1 MSIRFASSVCA
12 IVIAVWP
19 GRCQASAAPVAGGDG
34 PIYFDLNDAGDTM
47 DPGTLVVPW
56 KTVHLDKD
64 YGGRW
69 VVAGDIDGDGQ
80 VEIVSAE
87 NFNAGDVH
95 HTSAVAAQRL
105 DGTVLWTWGDAAIG
119 RKEWH
124 HDVACQIYDL
134 DQDGRNEVIVATKGF
149 LVRLD
154 GRTGNEI
161 RRIPI
166 EDEATDCI
174 VICNLRGTARP
185 QDILVKDRYRRIWAY
200 NHWGNLL
207 WTVQDP
213 GGFRTAHQPVPVDI
227 DGDGRDEIMAGYAML
242 NHDGSVR
249 WVYKSETVD
258 QGRGHLDCVR
268 VLRQGERPRD
278 WRLVLTCCGANNIA
292 VVDGE
297 GRILWEKAGYHFES
311 IDVGRIF
318 ADEAGPQILVDIDH
332 QPFGKCPMWV
342 MNEQGVLLARI
353 TTDYSRHH
361 VLVDWTGDGLDEVV
375 VAYNGAVYNNAGRR
389 IATLAVPDNEVSAKD
404 PVEQRSILTGD
415 MDGDGV
421 RDVLM
426 TTNTAVYIYRNV
438 QGAKPNEKAPLGT
451 GLNVTLY

>member
-1 MSIRFASSVCA
+1 MKISSTRAIRWAIMLSVC
-12 IVIAVWP
+12 IAP
-19 GRCQASAAPVAGGDG
+19 GQSVKAANEEPTH
-34 PIYFDLNDAGDTM
+34 FDLNDTGTAGDRGI
-47 DPGTLVVPW
+47 PVAPW
-56 KTVHLDKD
+56 KTVQLERD

-80 VEIVSAE
+80 VEVVSAE
-87 NFNAGDVH
+87 NFNADDVH
-95 HTSAVAAQRL
+95 YTSAVAAQEF
-105 DGTVLWTWGDAAIG
+105 DGRVLWTWGDAAIG

-134 DQDGRNEVIVATKGF
+134 DQDGRNEVILATKGF
-149 LVRLD
+149 MVHLD
-154 GRTGNEI
+154 GKTGKEI

-166 EDEATDCI
+166 DDEATDCI

-185 QDILVKDRYRRIWAY
+185 QDILVKDRYHRIWAY

-207 WTVQDP
+207 WTVADP
-213 GGFRTAHQPVPVDI
+213 GGFRTAHQPLPMDL
-227 DGDGRDEIMAGYAML
+227 DGDGHDEIMAGYAML

-249 WVYKSETVD
+249 WVYKSQMVD
-258 QGRGHLDCVR
+258 QGHGHLDCMR
-268 VLRQGERPRD
+268 VLRPAEQPRD

-297 GRILWEKAGYHFES
+297 GRILWEKAGHHFES
-311 IDVGRIF
+311 IDVGRVF
-318 ADEAGPQILVDIDH
+318 ADRAWPQILVDIDH
-332 QPFGKCPMWV
+332 QPLGDSPTWIMD
-342 MNEQGVLLARI
+342 EQGALLARI
-353 TTDYSRHH
+353 ATDYSRHH
-361 VLVDWTGDGLDEVV
+361 ALVDWTGDGLDEIV

-389 IATLAVPDNEVSAKD
+389 IATLTVPDDEAVGAGD
-404 PVEQRSILTGD
+404 PVEQRSILLGD

-421 RDVLM
+421 QDVLM
-426 TTNTAVYIYRNV
+426 ATNTAVHVYRNA